1 MRAKPQIGININDDA
16 QAFTAQILSGSKTI
30 ETRKT
35 PSLRP
40 YIGKTVG
47 IIRTGKK
54 AQATLV
60 GFAKIDSEV
69 FFSTKQEFD
78 EAQALHL
85 VAPESAHY
93 GDGVKFGYKLTNIKR
108 VRPRPIKTLG
118 IVSRKLN

>member
-1 MRAKPQIGININDDA
+1 MRTKAQIGININDDD

-60 GFAKIDSEV
+60 GFAKIESET
-69 FFSTKQEFD
+69 FYSTKQEFD
-78 EAQALHL
+78 EAQSLHL
-85 VAPESAHY
+85 VAPGSAHY
-93 GDGVKFGYKLTNIKR
+93 GDGVKFGYKLTNVKR
-108 VRPRPIKTLG
+108 VRPRPITTLG

>member
-1 MRAKPQIGININDDA
+1 MSAKPQIGININDDA

-40 YIGKTVG
+40 YIGQTVG

-54 AQATLV
+54 AKATLV
-60 GFAKIDSEV
+60 GFAKIESEV
-69 FFSTKQEFD
+69 FYSTKQEFD

-85 VAPESAHY
+85 VAPGSTYY
-93 GDGVKFGYKLTNIKR
+93 GDGVKFGYKLTNVKR